1 MPMSVDDR
9 ETGSNNPA
17 SERLQNGFVAE
28 VAKQL
33 SLEQKQPPLV
43 YGAGPPKDRTGA
55 RREDEMSAE
64 IEEKINPVEPA
75 QLHQALGI
83 YQSALIAGEPD
94 ESAGDA
100 SSGDEPASL
109 RAMLAVK
116 REFPDPKEF
125 LSLSLRLKRFTEIIS
140 DKKLLK
146 WGMVKHSEGGLEVH
160 DAVVNALAAAP
171 FRKSGVLDKDVFHEL
186 VKAEYTRLEAAEK
199 T

>member
-1 MPMSVDDR
+1 VSSTAEVVQ
-9 ETGSNNPA
+9 TIGF
-17 SERLQNGFVAE
+17 QNGFFGE
-28 VAKQL
+28 VAKPL
-33 SLEQKQPPLV
+33 PLEQKRRPLAHGV
-43 YGAGPPKDRTGA
+43 GLRGQDWPG
-55 RREDEMSAE
+55 REDEMNAAS
-64 IEEKINPVEPA
+64 EEKVNSVEPDR
-75 QLHQALGI
+75 LHQALGI

-94 ESAGDA
+94 TGPEQA
-100 SSGDEPASL
+100 SIEDEPASL

-116 REFPDPKEF
+116 REFPDPNEY
-125 LSLSLRLKRFTEIIS
+125 LSLSLRLRRFTEIVS